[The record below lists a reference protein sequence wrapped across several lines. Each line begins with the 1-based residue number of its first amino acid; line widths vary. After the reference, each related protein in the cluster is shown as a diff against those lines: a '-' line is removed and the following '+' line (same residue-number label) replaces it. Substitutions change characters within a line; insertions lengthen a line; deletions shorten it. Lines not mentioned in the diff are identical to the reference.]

1 MTKILCPE
9 NYSFMTS
16 GGTYEC
22 YKSVGIKIEHDRRGF
37 IAPADFAKAREVTL
51 QAILKEKP

>member
-1 MTKILCPE
+1 
-9 NYSFMTS
+9 MTS